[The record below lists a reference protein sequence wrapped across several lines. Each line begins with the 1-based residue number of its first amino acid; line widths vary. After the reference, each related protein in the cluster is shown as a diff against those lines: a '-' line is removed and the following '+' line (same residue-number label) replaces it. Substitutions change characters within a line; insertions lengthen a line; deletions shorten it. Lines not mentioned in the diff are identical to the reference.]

1 MPIVS
6 ALGDPVSGGSHVDV
20 ANLLPGLTQ
29 PWVWAPGVAPQQAWR
44 DWASQTSAW
53 LQAQGVEARDACVVL
68 PVGAVLSQARQAWA
82 QAVGGW
88 LPRIDTIAGL
98 IDGLA
103 WSHTPPVWGGALA
116 EVFAG
121 PVTLDSVWDRLHARH
136 SLQAQAWAK
145 QWSRRDP
152 RGFEFALDQVVDAA
166 QAWTRALQGC
176 APEAR
181 SARVEAWRA
190 LMSEAQGQGG
200 ASHGPGHRE
209 ALLLAWALEWAA
221 ASAQQGF
228 ASDAVFACAVDR
240 AGPAAWVAVNAG
252 DTVAPGSEGALT
264 LAVLAH
270 AAAHGKPVRRVVAR
284 PSALAPADA
293 VDGAMARTKR
303 KITTWGTLYD
313 PIADKLLIGAVS
325 VIVVTKYI
333 DAYLALAIIVI
344 EILLVSFAYLRY
356 KGKIVPAKT
365 MGKTK
370 MILQC
375 LGIAVLLLY
384 VVLKIPILLTVATYT
399 LYTAV
404 LFGLLSLFIFR
415 SI

>member
-1 MPIVS
+1 MEKQNTIFTFLDRFLDVPEAKVTYLTKVTPI
-6 ALGDPVSGGSHVDV
+6 DR
-20 ANLLPGLTQ
+20 LLEKT
-29 PWVWAPGVAPQQAWR
+29 
-44 DWASQTSAW
+44 
-53 LQAQGVEARDACVVL
+53 VL
-68 PVGAVLSQARQAWA
+68 KLFP
-82 QAVGGW
+82 
-88 LPRIDTIAGL
+88 
-98 IDGLA
+98 
-103 WSHTPPVWGGALA
+103 
-116 EVFAG
+116 
-121 PVTLDSVWDRLHARH
+121 DSVTPNQITKWRLLSIPFIALFL
-136 SLQAQAWAK
+136 SL
-145 QWSRRDP
+145 DLYIL
-152 RGFEFALDQVVDAA
+152 GTTLFLF
-166 QAWTRALQGC
+166 
-176 APEAR
+176 
-181 SARVEAWRA
+181 SAF
-190 LMSEAQGQGG
+190 S
-200 ASHGPGHRE
+200 
-209 ALLLAWALEWAA
+209 
-221 ASAQQGF
+221 
-228 ASDAVFACAVDR
+228 
-240 AGPAAWVAVNAG
+240 
-252 DTVAPGSEGALT
+252 
-264 LAVLAH
+264 
-270 AAAHGKPVRRVVAR
+270 
-284 PSALAPADA
+284 DA

-375 LGIAVLLLY
+375 LGIAILLLY